1 MPSDFALITTVPMAL
16 CISGYTDSIIS
27 IFFEILKSCNVVY
40 MVIFPYFCIIM
51 RGWTHSVLYD
61 TAKTLTH
68 QKGNSMKKSTVLS
81 ILMALLMPLTAAAD
95 TYTSLWKQYDTALQK
110 DHPKTA
116 LDVLSQIL
124 GKATR
129 ERAYGHLLKAQ
140 LATAQQQCAISV
152 DSLQPAIDRLRRY
165 EQNAVQGGD
174 KVLAAIYQSVLGT
187 IYTDN
192 WMGIDETGKL
202 GKQYFKKSMSNPEA
216 LAEAYSTGYEPFVI
230 DGTDSRYFYHDMLHV
245 LGIRA
250 NDYRTMHDYY
260 ASHGKREGACL
271 TAIELVK
278 RARRQSDVGHVKKS
292 KYIMSLD
299 SLVREYSD
307 LMPCAEVAIERYA
320 YMANA
325 EDVTAE
331 EKMNYINYALM
342 KWGAWPRMNILRNAQ
357 RRLTLPSF
365 HASIGGELAL
375 PGVPRKVK
383 VMALN
388 NIGELR
394 ITVLRLDIDGTT
406 TLDPANDKDYARL
419 RRHIVQNEQPITDVR
434 RYVGLPAYK
443 TVSDTL
449 EIKGLRSGMY
459 LVEMSTDNVSVPV
472 DRQLLRV
479 CDIYPVVEAL
489 PGNKYRMAVLNA
501 TSGVAVPGAKI
512 DIVTDVDKH
521 GKDIIRTYTCDRNGE
536 AYITYAKSEPRSYRI
551 YTDTERAFPFTPVSG
566 YFRYYSNKADVVRT
580 SLFTD
585 RSIYRP
591 GQTLHVAAMAYTYN
605 NKVYKGEPK
614 AGQSMT
620 ITLRD
625 ANHKEVASQQV
636 QTDEYGMASADFVL
650 PQGGMTGTYT
660 LRSDFGNNSYT
671 SVRVEEYKR
680 PTFRVDIAKST
691 DKYAAGD
698 TVRLKGTARSFA
710 GVPVQNASVA
720 LRVVRRPA
728 MFWRGMGGEMRQETV
743 LNDTVQTTA
752 AGEFEV
758 KVPIVIPDT
767 YDEHPRRYYMF
778 DVAADVTDVA
788 GETRH
793 AEASL
798 PYSDHPTILTC
809 DIPEKSLRDSLR
821 TITFAYRNNAGDP
834 IDGNVT
840 YYIDNNRYTCKANTP
855 SKIAAE
861 ALTSARHSLM
871 AICGTDTLRT
881 AFTTFTLRDT
891 KAPVETHDWF
901 YQSAE
906 RFKDNM
912 TPVFIQVGSS
922 DSIQHVVYTLIS
934 GDKVIEDGRA
944 DLKNELRTR
953 ALMYKEEWGDG
964 ITLSVAWVKNGQAYK
979 HTARIERPLPDT
991 RLNLKWTTFRDR
1003 LTPGQHETWTLNIT
1017 HPDGT
1022 PAKAQ
1027 LMATMYDKSL
1037 DEIRRHNVRFSLPA
1051 FVSVPW
1057 LTWNGVNNR
1066 GLFAY
1071 SEMPM
1076 RILNER
1082 SLNLSRL
1089 TDFRFYC
1096 YGEVLCASVGDTRF
1110 NSRKMMA
1117 YDKSESRVLVGSVES
1132 AKAAETVDSEAMNE
1146 ETENGDSAATEQI
1159 RENLNETAFF
1169 YPALVSDAK
1178 GNVSINFTLPESV
1191 TTWQFYGLAH
1201 DLNMNNGVISATSVA
1216 KKTIMVQPNMP
1227 RFVRSTDS
1235 GVLSARVSNTSDKQ
1249 VAGTARL
1256 VLLNPETGKEV
1267 YRKERKYTV
1276 MAGETTAVDFDFDMS
1291 KIQNDGL
1298 LVCRITAHGHGYSD
1312 GEQHYLPVLPDKE
1325 LVTNTYAFTQNAPGT
1340 LDIDVAKMFAV
1351 SDKNSRLTV
1360 EYTNSPSWLMVQA
1373 LPTMSNAD
1381 GDNAMSL
1388 ATAYYANAL
1397 GRHIMLSNPAIK
1409 QNVALWQKETSDAK
1423 DGASLQS
1430 ALQKNSELKQIVLDE
1445 TPWLN
1450 EANRESE
1457 QKRMLA
1463 AFFDESQIGY
1473 RLANNLSQLSRL
1485 QLPNGSFAWWKGMEG
1500 SPYMT
1505 MAVVQ
1510 TLVRLNA
1517 MIGQQNTTTSM
1528 IAAAFSYMDKQMASE
1543 VKDMKKLESEGK
1555 QKNLRP
1561 SELAVQYL
1569 YASTLA
1575 KRKMNASAKQNF
1587 DWLISR
1593 LARQNT
1599 EFSIYGKAVSA
1610 VILAKNNHCKEAA
1623 SLLESIRQYTVYTDE
1638 MGRYFDSPKAQYSW
1652 FDYRIP
1658 SQVAAIEALKALQPD
1673 DVKTIGEMQ
1682 RWLLQTKRTQA
1693 WDTPV
1698 NSVNAIYAFLE
1709 GNGTALVDG
1718 NAQHATIK
1726 IDGEKLQMPKSTAGL
1741 GYVKVAK
1748 TGDRLEHLT
1757 VEKASEGTSWGA
1769 VYAQFMQQSDDVADA
1784 AMGMTVVREVLKDG
1798 NRMSGDNVQL
1808 NVGDRITVRLT
1819 VTAARDYDFV
1829 QLSDRRA
1836 ACLEPAQQLSGY
1848 GFGYYCQPKD
1858 NVTNFFFD
1866 RMSKG
1871 KHVIETTYYVDRK
1884 GEYRTGTCAVQCA
1897 YAPEFMARTKA
1908 VKIAVK

>member
-1 MPSDFALITTVPMAL
+1 
-16 CISGYTDSIIS
+16 
-27 IFFEILKSCNVVY
+27 
-40 MVIFPYFCIIM
+40 MVLF
-51 RGWTHSVLYD
+51 
-61 TAKTLTH
+61 
-68 QKGNSMKKSTVLS
+68 
-81 ILMALLMPLTAAAD
+81 MPLAAAAD
-95 TYTSLWKQYDTALQK
+95 TYTSLWKQYDNATQK
-110 DHPKTA
+110 DHPQTA
-116 LDVLSQIL
+116 LNVLSQIV

-165 EQNAVQGGD
+165 ELNAVKSGD

-192 WMGIDETGKL
+192 WMGIDETRKL

-278 RARRQSDVGHVKKS
+278 RARRQSDVAHVKKS

-394 ITVLRLDIDGTT
+394 ITVSRLDIDGTT
-406 TLDPANDKDYARL
+406 TLDPSSDKDYARL

-449 EIKGLRSGMY
+449 EIKGLRTGMY

-512 DIVTDVDKH
+512 DVVTDVDKH
-521 GKDIIRTYTCDRNGE
+521 GKDIIRTYTCDSNGE

-551 YTDTERAFPFTPVSG
+551 YTDTERAFPFTPMSG
-566 YFRYYSNKADVVRT
+566 HFHYYSNKADVVRT

-614 AGQSMT
+614 AGQPMT

-625 ANHKEVASQQV
+625 ANYKEVASQQV
-636 QTDEYGMASADFVL
+636 ETDEYGMASADFVL

-660 LRSDFGNNSYT
+660 LRSDYGNNSYT

-680 PTFRVDIAKST
+680 PTFSVDIAKSA

-698 TVRLKGTARSFA
+698 TVRLKGMARSFA
-710 GVPVQNASVA
+710 GVPVQNARVA

-743 LNDTVQTTA
+743 LNDTVLTTSS
-752 AGEFEV
+752 GEFEV

-809 DIPEKSLRDSLR
+809 DVPEKSLRDSLR
-821 TITFAYRNNAGDP
+821 TVTFAYRNNAGEP

-840 YYIDNNRYTCKANTP
+840 YYIDNHRYTCKANTP
-855 SKIAAE
+855 SKIDTE

-881 AFTTFTLRDT
+881 AFTTFSLRDS

-944 DLKNELRTR
+944 DLQNELRTR

-1003 LTPGQHETWTLNIT
+1003 LTPGQRETWTLNIT
-1017 HPDGT
+1017 NPDGT

-1082 SLNLSRL
+1082 SLNLTRL
-1089 TDFRFYC
+1089 TDFSLSC
-1096 YGEVLCASVGDTRF
+1096 YGEVLMAKEELKKFD
-1110 NSRKMMA
+1110 SRKMMA
-1117 YDKSESRVLVGSVES
+1117 YAKSESRVLVGSVES
-1132 AKAAETVDSEAMNE
+1132 AKAAETVDSEAMNG
-1146 ETENGDSAATEQI
+1146 ETEDNDAAAELI

-1201 DLNMNNGVISATSVA
+1201 DLNMNNGVVSATSVA
-1216 KKTIMVQPNMP
+1216 KKTIMVQPNVP

-1235 GVLSARVSNTSDKQ
+1235 GMLSARVSNTSDKQ

-1276 MAGETTAVDFDFDMS
+1276 MAGETAAVDFDFDMS

-1340 LDIDVAKMFAV
+1340 IDIDVAKMFAV
-1351 SDKNSRLTV
+1351 SDKTSRLTV
-1360 EYTNSPSWLMVQA
+1360 EYTNSPAWLMVQA

-1575 KRKMNASAKQNF
+1575 KRQMNASAKQNF

-1610 VILAKNNHCKEAA
+1610 VILAKNNHRKEAA
-1623 SLLESIRQYTVYTDE
+1623 DLLESIRQHTVYTDE
-1638 MGRYFDSPKAQYSW
+1638 MGRYFDSPKALYSW

-1682 RWLLQTKRTQA
+1682 RWLLQAKRTQA
-1693 WDTPV
+1693 WDTPL
-1698 NSVNAIYAFLE
+1698 NSVNAVYAFLN

-1718 NAQHATIK
+1718 NAQSATIK
-1726 IDGEKLQMPKSTAGL
+1726 LDGQKLQMPKATAGL
-1741 GYVKVAK
+1741 GYVKAAK
-1748 TGDRLEHLT
+1748 TGDRFKHMT
-1757 VEKASEGTSWGA
+1757 VEKTAEGTSWGA
-1769 VYAQFMQQSDDVADA
+1769 VYAQFMQQSDEVADA

-1798 NRMSGDNVQL
+1798 NRLSGDNVQL

-1908 VKIAVK
+1908 IKIAVK